1 MSREQLLLELDGHD
15 RVFHPGDPITGR
27 VRVGTTTP
35 SVGRALAVAVWWETT
50 GQGDVDRGAEQV
62 IELAAS
68 GAAIDDRTFPFS
80 FPAAAGPLSY
90 TGRTF
95 SLEWRVEAR
104 LGAANR
110 GSASNWQGIVLEADP
125 RAPVHTIGAAQLFWL
140 TDRNF
145 AAPVDNAEVVS
156 RDRVSRLLEDQEAF
170 DRRAQPTQI
179 GCLTFFIVSC
189 ALGFLT
195 IPLSM
200 IAELL
205 GVEDVFS
212 RYGQT
217 TVLVLTSLVIVA
229 LLALLAF
236 ERRVE
241 RNLGLTLRLADRIVR
256 PGDDLVCV
264 IGLHP
269 VRAATIAGAEVRVT
283 SEESSTS
290 YGDSG
295 STARVELFTSTVVAS
310 PSRTFNADAPEQL
323 TVRIPLPRDAA
334 ATFESR
340 AHGVK
345 WQAQVSV
352 KLGPRTSIER
362 KLGFVVYPNG
372 STYWRKARPE
382 APVTPQHAVRSC
394 FSGDNHEHGA
404 GD

>member
-1 MSREQLLLELDGHD
+1 MSREQLQLELDGDD

-27 VRVGTTTP
+27 VRVGTTTR
-35 SVGRALAVAVWWETT
+35 RARPLVVALWWETT
-50 GQGDVDRGAEQV
+50 GQGDVDRGAEQI

-68 GAAIDDRTFPFS
+68 GAAIEDRTFPFS
-80 FPAAAGPLSY
+80 FPAVAGPLSY
-90 TGRTF
+90 TGKTF

-104 LGAANR
+104 LGATNR
-110 GSASNWQGIVLEADP
+110 GSASNWQGLVLEADP

-145 AAPVDNAEVVS
+145 TPPVDNAEVVS
-156 RDRVSRLLEDQEAF
+156 RDRVSRLLEDREAF

-189 ALGFLT
+189 ALGFVT
-195 IPLSM
+195 IPLDM

-205 GVEDVFS
+205 GAGDVVS

-217 TVLVLTSLVIVA
+217 TVLVLTCLVIVA
-229 LLALLAF
+229 LLGLLVV
-236 ERRVE
+236 ERRLE
-241 RNLGLTLRLADRIVR
+241 HNLGLTLRLADRIVR
-256 PGDDLVCV
+256 PGDDLVCA

-269 VRAATIAGAEVRVT
+269 VRAASIAGAEVRVT
-283 SEESSTS
+283 CEESSTS

-295 STARVELFTSTVVAS
+295 GTQRVELFTSTVVAS
-310 PSRTFNADAPEQL
+310 PPRTFHAGAREQL

-352 KLGPRTSIER
+352 KLGPRMSIER

-372 STYWRKARPE
+372 SAYWRKARPE
-382 APVTPQHAVRSC
+382 EA
-394 FSGDNHEHGA
+394 
-404 GD
+404 